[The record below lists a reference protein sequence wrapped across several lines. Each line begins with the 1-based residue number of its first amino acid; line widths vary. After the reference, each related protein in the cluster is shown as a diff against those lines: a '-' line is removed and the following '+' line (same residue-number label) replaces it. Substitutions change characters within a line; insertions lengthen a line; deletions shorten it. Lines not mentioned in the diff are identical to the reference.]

1 MQRLLTTTILVGLL
15 VATAAAFAVT
25 ERLKL
30 TKSPL
35 MPGTRVSKV
44 FSPTCSCARS
54 RANIRIKLRRAD
66 LLTVT
71 MLDARKQPIRTLV
84 GGVDARRGLSF
95 FHWDGRTDGNVV
107 AHDGTFYAEVHLAS
121 QHQTIVLP
129 NRIELDTTKPLVKNV
144 TLNRD
149 EFSPDKD
156 GQADHVRISY
166 DLSKPAHVLVYL
178 DGHRILLT
186 HAHQASGS
194 VTWKGMAQG
203 LQLPPGAY
211 TLGYSMQGEPD
222 SAAALGIAAYC
233 AGSTVPLARSSSDPL
248 QGNRSFDDLGDHLR
262 LVRPWRLDR
271 PRRRQCVHL
280 WIGSLFQIVRPD
292 PSNQVLDSLN
302 VLKPDT
308 VRSPI
313 ADRDRC
319 RFCWQRLKTF

>member
-1 MQRLLTTTILVGLL
+1 LQRLLTTTILVGLL

-44 FSPTCSCARS
+44 FSPACSCARS

-84 GGVDARRGLSF
+84 DGVDARRGLSF

-107 AHDGTFYAEVHLAS
+107 ARDGTFYAEVHLAS

-149 EFSPDKD
+149 EFSPDED

-194 VTWKGMAQG
+194 VTWKGNAQG

-211 TLGYSMQGEPD
+211 TLEVGARD
-222 SAAALGIAAYC
+222 L
-233 AGSTVPLARSSSDPL
+233 AGNSTPLADRWRVHVRIRYIQLATHRIVATAGERFVVGVSTDASRYSW
-248 QGNRSFDDLGDHLR
+248 RLGRRKGFASGPVLR
-262 LVRPWRLDR
+262 LRASDR
-271 PRRRQCVHL
+271 RGRYTLTVTERGHSERAAV
-280 WIGSLFQIVRPD
+280 IVR
-292 PSNQVLDSLN
+292 
-302 VLKPDT
+302 
-308 VRSPI
+308 
-313 ADRDRC
+313 
-319 RFCWQRLKTF
+319 

>member
-84 GGVDARRGLSF
+84 DGVDARRGLSF

-211 TLGYSMQGEPD
+211 TLEVGARD
-222 SAAALGIAAYC
+222 L
-233 AGSTVPLARSSSDPL
+233 AGNSTPLADRWRVHVRIRYIQLATHRIVAIAGERFVVGVSTDAGRYAW
-248 QGNRSFDDLGDHLR
+248 QLGRRKGFASGPVLR
-262 LVRPWRLDR
+262 LRASDR
-271 PRRRQCVHL
+271 RGRYTLTVTERGHSERAAV
-280 WIGSLFQIVRPD
+280 IVR
-292 PSNQVLDSLN
+292 
-302 VLKPDT
+302 
-308 VRSPI
+308 
-313 ADRDRC
+313 
-319 RFCWQRLKTF
+319 